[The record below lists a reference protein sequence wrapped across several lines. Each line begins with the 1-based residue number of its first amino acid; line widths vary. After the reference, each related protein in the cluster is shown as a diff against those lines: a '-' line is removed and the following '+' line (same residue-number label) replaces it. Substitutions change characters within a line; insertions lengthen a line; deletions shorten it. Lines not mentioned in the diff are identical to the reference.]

1 MAEMRTALGMPITH
15 QTKTSKNPIIQ
26 WILDVWEGFYTVL
39 VGMGVTWRHFFRKPF
54 TVQYP
59 HEKLNIPKQAR
70 QRVHVDI
77 DLCGGC
83 LQCDKIC
90 PAGIIKI
97 VTAKP
102 VAGEDLGVR
111 PNGKRRALH
120 IAEFTIDHSKCL
132 YCGLCETVCNDDA
145 IYMIPDFQY
154 TTRSLEQLVVNYSRY
169 SPEERDRVVAAAA
182 AEKAAKQA
190 SKPAVPQTKVSDPQP
205 NIPSPSVDSDVFNEK
220 CPGPDGEFK

>member
-1 MAEMRTALGMPITH
+1 MAEMRTALGVPVIH
-15 QTKTSKNPIIQ
+15 KPKTSKNPILQ
-26 WILDVWEGFYTVL
+26 WIYEIWDGFYTVL
-39 VGMGVTWRHFFRKPF
+39 VGMSITGRHSFRKPV

-59 HEKLNIPKQAR
+59 HESLEIPKQSR

-97 VTAKP
+97 ITAKP
-102 VAGEDLGVR
+102 VTGVDLGVR

-132 YCGLCETVCNDDA
+132 YCGLCETVCNDDS
-145 IYMIPDFQY
+145 IYMIPDFKF
-154 TTRSLEQLVVNYSRY
+154 TTQNVDDLFVNYSKY
-169 SPEERDRVVAAAA
+169 TSEERDQVVAAAA
-182 AEKAAKQA
+182 AEKAAKA
-190 SKPAVPQTKVSDPQP
+190 AAPKPSAPVKPVENQVKYEPE
-205 NIPSPSVDSDVFNEK
+205 VFNDK
-220 CPGPDGEFK
+220 CPGPEGDA